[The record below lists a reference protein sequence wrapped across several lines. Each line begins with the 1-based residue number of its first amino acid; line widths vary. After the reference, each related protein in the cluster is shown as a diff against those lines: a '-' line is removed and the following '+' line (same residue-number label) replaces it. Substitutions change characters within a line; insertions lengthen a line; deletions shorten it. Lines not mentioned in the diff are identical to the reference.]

1 MQKAKHLIF
10 LTGLPLGHVFRR
22 CPPPL
27 SQPLSVS
34 APLSVLFYVR
44 SQHSTIKKSPNP
56 ILAVLAGKK
65 EKTCLHVIFSVIFS
79 VNDFN
84 SLSFPTKLDI
94 TAIPRPAKFLAN
106 RTDYPRRT
114 CGIRYSH
121 SLIGASLRDTHRP
134 WGEACS
140 IVGLYWHVFD
150 SGKKKQKQIL

>member
-1 MQKAKHLIF
+1 MSSEGAR
-10 LTGLPLGHVFRR
+10 LPSASL
-22 CPPPL
+22 CL
-27 SQPLSVS
+27 SQPLC
-34 APLSVLFYVR
+34 LFF
-44 SQHSTIKKSPNP
+44 SMWGPSTVPSKSLPTP
-56 ILAVLAGKK
+56 YWQVLAGKK
-65 EKTCLHVIFSVIFS
+65 EKTCLHVIFSVIFN

-84 SLSFPTKLDI
+84 SLSFPTKLDV

-106 RTDYPRRT
+106 RTNYPRIT

-150 SGKKKQKQIL
+150 SGKKKQKQILWKRRHSESLDT